1 MNKLFVRTI
10 LAIIITCM
18 FSSLLL
24 AGQREKF
31 QQKNSYLSSLDQ
43 ITWLQNLDAALQQA
57 DKTGKPVLINFYTNW
72 CGFCR
77 QMNQTTFKDKT
88 VRQKLRA
95 FIPVRINT
103 DKQKKVAAKYSIKS
117 LPTTVILDSKGK
129 VILNSVGY
137 MEPRNFLKAIDAV
150 ITTTTTT
157 ILKQALKELELHPYD
172 YKAVL
177 AFAEKNIELRRYKEA
192 VPWLER
198 IIEHA
203 PADQIDLHARANFN
217 LGMVKAAMDD
227 PVAAVPYMD
236 MVISAFANHQAAGQ
250 ARRVFPRILYLSG
263 EQIQKQ
269 GDYETARTYYQR
281 LVKEFPNSQFSKTA
295 QKKLAQNQ
303 QTATFAPELDVTE
316 WLRGQ
321 ATSLQKLRGKVV
333 LLDFFQII
341 CPGCHRVHP
350 HILQMQEKYG
360 KNGLQVIG
368 IAVAFELQHIQ
379 KRKDIREFIER
390 TEFNYPVGIDKNFT
404 KTFRAYKARGT
415 PYAAIIDQAGNLK
428 YLDFYNPIEVESIIR
443 KLLLKDV

>member
-1 MNKLFVRTI
+1 MNKLFIRATF
-10 LAIIITCM
+10 AIIITCM

-24 AGQREKF
+24 AGQREKL
-31 QQKNSYLSSLDQ
+31 QQKNSYLFSSDQ
-43 ITWLQNLDAALQQA
+43 ITWLQNMDAALQQA
-57 DKTGKPVLINFYTNW
+57 GKADKLVLVNFYTDW

-77 QMNQTTFKDKT
+77 RMDQSTFTDKT
-88 VRQKLRA
+88 VIQKMNA
-95 FIPVRINT
+95 FVPVKINT
-103 DKQKKVAAKYSIKS
+103 DIEKKIAEEYAVNG
-117 LPTTVILDSKGK
+117 LPTTVILDSKGR
-129 VILNSVGY
+129 IISGSEGY
-137 MEPRNFLKAIDAV
+137 MHSNDLIEMMNLAV
-150 ITTTTTT
+150 KTTTD
-157 ILKQALKELELHPYD
+157 LRQNLKELESYPNNWNRALE
-172 YKAVL
+172 
-177 AFAEKNIELRRYKEA
+177 FAQKNLELQRFQDA
-192 VPWLER
+192 LPWLER
-198 IIEHA
+198 IIEHT
-203 PADQIDLHARANFN
+203 PKEQTDIHAWANFD
-217 LGMVKAAMDD
+217 LAIVKASMGN
-227 PVAAVPYMD
+227 PIAAVDYAETVMS
-236 MVISAFANHQAAGQ
+236 IYSGHEAAGQ
-250 ARRVFPRILYLSG
+250 TRKNFPDILYLAG
-263 EQIQKQ
+263 EKAQKQ
-269 GDYETARTYYQR
+269 GNQKASRAYYQR
-281 LVKEFPNSQFSKTA
+281 IVTEFPNSQLSKA
-295 QKKLAQNQ
+295 ARERLDQKTRTGVSAV
-303 QTATFAPELDVTE
+303 ELEISE
-316 WLRGQ
+316 WLRGP